1 MRSLREALFMLC
13 HSWSSRGRK
22 RARFRQ
28 EPVLRLGEVLGECW
42 ELKDVSRA
50 VALQDTWP

>member
-1 MRSLREALFMLC
+1 MLC

-22 RARFRQ
+22 RAHFRE
-28 EPVLRLGEVLGECW
+28 EPVLRLGEVLGKCW
-42 ELKDVSRA
+42 ELKDVSCA